1 MAKPGTD
8 RARVSAAAS
17 QALAWLDARIDYER
31 TPPNQ
36 PAAAAF
42 GLDRMRRLLRALG
55 NPQDRLPVVHVAGTK
70 GKGSTVAML
79 AAILEE
85 AGLRTGRYMSPHV
98 RTVAER
104 ISIDGAPIGRAEL
117 AKSLAVVRPA
127 VEALDVAAAR
137 RGGRGPTW
145 FEILTAAAFEHF
157 VRSRVDIAVLET
169 GLGGRLDATNVSR
182 PLVSVITSISFD
194 HMGLLGRTIGRIAGE
209 KAGIIKRGCPV
220 VSGAVQPAARR
231 VIAETARRR
240 RARLVQLGRDFLAG
254 YEPPAGAAAPFTLG
268 HVVVSA
274 PAGATAAYR
283 LGMAGRHQADNA
295 ALAVMAARELATRGV
310 AVDEAAIARGLA
322 RARLPARLEILA
334 RRPLLVVDGA
344 HNVASMEALAA
355 AVDPDLAR
363 LTPRVLVFSASR
375 DKQVE
380 GMLAAVRGVFD
391 EVVLTR
397 YRINPRA
404 ADIDRL
410 REACRA
416 AGLPRPHVVEPPGE
430 AVRLARRLAGA
441 AGSVVVAGSFFLA
454 GEIGS
459 D

>member
-1 MAKPGTD
+1 MAKPESERN
-8 RARVSAAAS
+8 RAAAAS
-17 QALAWLDARIDYER
+17 EALAWLDARIDYER

-85 AGLRTGRYMSPHV
+85 AGLRTGRYLSPHV
-98 RTVAER
+98 HSVAER
-104 ISIDGAPIGRAEL
+104 LCLDGVPISRSEL
-117 AKSLAVVRPA
+117 AAALAVVRPA
-127 VEALDVAAAR
+127 VEALDAAAAR

-157 VRSRVDIAVLET
+157 TRARAEVAVLET

-231 VIAETARRR
+231 VIAKTAQRR

-254 YEPPAGAAAPFTLG
+254 YEPPARTAAPFTPGRVL
-268 HVVVSA
+268 VST
-274 PAGATAAYR
+274 PAGAAASYR

-295 ALAVMAARELATRGV
+295 ALAVMAARQLAARGV
-310 AVDEAAIARGLA
+310 AVDDAAIARGLA
-322 RARLPARLEILA
+322 RARLPARLEVVG
-334 RRPLLVVDGA
+334 RRPLQVVDGA

-355 AVDPDLAR
+355 ACTELDQF
-363 LTPRVLVFSASR
+363 TPRVLVFSASR

-380 GMLAAVRGVFD
+380 GMLAAVRGAFD
-391 EVVLTR
+391 AIVLTR

-404 ADIDRL
+404 VDIDRL

-416 AGLPRPHVVEPPGE
+416 AGLPRPQIVEPPSE
-430 AVRLARRLAGA
+430 ALRVARRLAGSR
-441 AGSVVVAGSFFLA
+441 GSVVVAGSFFLA
-454 GEIGS
+454 GEIAGE
-459 D
+459 